1 MCNNQN
7 TPQVNTSGERLGKK
21 IRNAEKA
28 KIPVMSV
35 IGDKEVEAESLNI
48 RTRVSGELGATP
60 IAEVLEKL
68 GDAIATY
75 SAF

>member
-1 MCNNQN
+1 VTVDQ
-7 TPQVNTSGERLGKK
+7 SGDRLGKK

-35 IGDKEVEAESLNI
+35 IGDKEVEANSLNI
-48 RTRVSGELGATP
+48 RTRASGELGAIP
-60 IAEVLEKL
+60 LDEVKQKL

-75 SAF
+75 RDF